1 MSSEWIGLIG
11 PLSMAVVLI
20 ALGILSRRLGATT
33 RAAPY
38 YLGFFIAAALMV
50 ISLIARLAN
59 LIFGLASDALLS
71 RDLTW
76 TLLYAGL
83 PAFGVTLGLVM
94 AWRYWSWLL
103 AERD

>member
-1 MSSEWIGLIG
+1 MRSEWFGLIG
-11 PLSMAVVLI
+11 PLAMIVVLI

-33 RAAPY
+33 RATPY
-38 YLGFFIAAALMV
+38 YIGFYIAALLIL
-50 ISLIARLAN
+50 ISLIARIAN
-59 LIFGLASDALLS
+59 LILGFADDAMLNDDLL
-71 RDLTW
+71 W

-83 PAFGVTLGLVM
+83 PALGVTLGLVM